1 MAVGN
6 NLKRSSSFQD
16 CVTMTEDG
24 IHYTKKA
31 REAAVDASAVS
42 PKTNERKEKLRVR
55 FSSEN
60 EVFEITRPTREE
72 KHDMHMSKEDQ
83 KLIIRKISN
92 AIHNLRKDDMYS
104 RNSGDDSD
112 NQFIQDLGIQ
122 RILQQQEA
130 ARIDRVKSAIFV
142 ILQRQRQAR
151 LFRRSKLYYSAQENT
166 QVISE
171 GWLEKHYRPFSKVSS
186 ELARSR
192 GLEDQET
199 APYLFPRKIVMAR

>member
-6 NLKRSSSFQD
+6 NLKRSSSFDD

-31 REAAVDASAVS
+31 REANVDVSAAS
-42 PKTNERKEKLRVR
+42 PKNNERKEKLSVR

-60 EVFEITRPTREE
+60 EVFEITRPTQEE
-72 KHDMHMSKEDQ
+72 KLDMHMSKEDQ
-83 KLIIRKISN
+83 KLIIQEISD
-92 AIHNLRKDDMYS
+92 AIHNVHKDNMYS
-104 RNSGDDSD
+104 QNLADDSD
-112 NQFIQDLGIQ
+112 NKFIQELGIQ

-142 ILQRQRQAR
+142 ILQRQRQAK
-151 LFRRSKLYYSAQENT
+151 LFRRSKLFYSAQEST

-171 GWLEKHYRPFSKVSS
+171 SWLEKHYRPFSKVSS

-199 APYLFPRKIVMAR
+199 APYLFPRKIVMVR